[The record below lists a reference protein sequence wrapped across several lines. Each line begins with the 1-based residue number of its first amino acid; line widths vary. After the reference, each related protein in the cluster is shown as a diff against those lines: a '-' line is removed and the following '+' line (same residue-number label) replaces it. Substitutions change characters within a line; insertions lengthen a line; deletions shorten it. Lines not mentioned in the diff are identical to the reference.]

1 LAGVTGLR
9 LDRAALDSDPSLC
22 DSLLALN
29 NRSAVETSFLEPDR
43 FAQMVAGAFAALHVP
58 DAKALLVTFDQNA
71 DYDSPNFLWFQGRFA
86 RFVYIDRI
94 VVDEAARGL
103 GLARKLYEQLFDL
116 ARAAG
121 HDLIACEVNSQPP
134 NPGSDAFH
142 AAMGFVEAGSASPA
156 PGKTV
161 RYLTKAFG

>member
-1 LAGVTGLR
+1 MTGLR
-9 LDRAALDSDPSLC
+9 LDRAALDSDPALR
-22 DSLLALN
+22 DGLLALN
-29 NRSAVETSFLEPDR
+29 NRSAVETSWLEPQR
-43 FAQMVAGAFAALHVP
+43 FGHMVAGSFAALHIP
-58 DAKALLVTFDQNA
+58 DARALLLTFDQSA
-71 DYDSPNFLWFQGRFA
+71 DYDSPNFLWFRDRFA

-94 VVDEAARGL
+94 VVDAEARGA
-103 GLARKLYEQLFDL
+103 GLARKLYGQLFDL

-121 HDLIACEVNSQPP
+121 HDMIACEVNSQPP

-161 RYLTKAFG
+161 RYLTKALG

>member
-1 LAGVTGLR
+1 MIGFT
-9 LDRAALDSDPSLC
+9 LDRAALDSDPGLRGR
-22 DSLLALN
+22 LLALN
-29 NRSAVETSFLEPDR
+29 NRSAVETSWLEPER
-43 FAQMVAGAFAALHVP
+43 FGHMVAHAFAALHVP
-58 DAKALLVTFDQNA
+58 DARALLITFDQSA
-71 DYDSPNFLWFQGRFA
+71 DYDSPNFLWFRARFA

-94 VVDEAARGL
+94 VVDAEARGL

-116 ARAAG
+116 ARAVG
-121 HDLIACEVNSQPP
+121 HDLVACEVNSQPP

-161 RYLTKAFG
+161 RYLTKALG

>member
-1 LAGVTGLR
+1 MIGLR
-9 LDRAALDSDPSLC
+9 LDHAALDSEPALR
-22 DSLLALN
+22 DSLLTLN
-29 NRSAVETSFLEPDR
+29 NRSAVETSWLEPER
-43 FAQMVAGAFAALHVP
+43 FEHMVASAFAALHVS
-58 DAKALLVTFDQNA
+58 DAKALLITFDHSG
-71 DYDSPNFLWFQGRFA
+71 DYDSPNFLWFRERFA

-94 VVDEAARGL
+94 VVDDAARGL

-142 AAMGFVEAGSASPA
+142 AAMGFIEAGSASPA

-161 RYLTKAFG
+161 RYLTKALG

>member
-1 LAGVTGLR
+1 MTGLR
-9 LDRAALDSDPSLC
+9 LDRAALDSDPALRKG
-22 DSLLALN
+22 LVALN
-29 NRSAVETSFLEPDR
+29 NRSAVETSLLEPER
-43 FAQMVAGAFAALHVP
+43 FEHMVAGAFAALHVP
-58 DAKALLVTFDQNA
+58 DVRALLITFDQSA
-71 DYDSPNFLWFQGRFA
+71 DYDSPNFLWFRDRFA

-116 ARAAG
+116 AHAAG

-142 AAMGFVEAGSASPA
+142 AAMGFAEAGSASPA

-161 RYLTKAFG
+161 RYLTRTLG